1 MSKPVGPKIN
11 VQPYSGLSMAKPA
24 DQRQIA
30 REIEKKAAEL
40 GKTDAVDDAPFNFQV
55 NSHTSCYAYIN

>member
-1 MSKPVGPKIN
+1 
-11 VQPYSGLSMAKPA
+11 MAKPA